1 MNAQYY
7 SDFDPPPF
15 YRAGSA
21 PGSAPVYEFRD
32 FFEWDMLQCPCIE
45 LHVCSMYRTLRIT
58 VN

>member
-21 PGSAPVYEFRD
+21 PVYEFRD
-32 FFEWDMLQCPCIE
+32 YLNGTCSSA
-45 LHVCSMYRTLRIT
+45 HV
-58 VN
+58 

>member
-21 PGSAPVYEFRD
+21 PVYEFKD
-32 FFEWDMLQCPCIE
+32 YFEWDILQCPFIE
-45 LHVCSMYRTLRIT
+45 H
-58 VN
+58 

>member
-32 FFEWDMLQCPCIE
+32 FVEWDMLQCPCIE
-45 LHVCSMYRTLRIT
+45 H
-58 VN
+58 